1 MKTLRLYADGA
12 ARRNPGPAA
21 VGVVIKDDQG
31 NTVDELGCPIGIA
44 TNNVAEYRAL
54 IEGLKAAAK
63 GKPDRLEIYLDSK
76 LVVEQIKGSYK
87 VKKPELKPLYDE
99 AKKLLEGFAYGIE
112 HVERENNSRADELAN
127 LALDGHPT

>member
-1 MKTLRLYADGA
+1 MKTLRLYTDGA
-12 ARRNPGPAA
+12 ARFNPGPAA
-21 VGVVIKDDQG
+21 VGVVIKDEQG
-31 NTVDELGCPIGIA
+31 NTVDELGRPIGTA

-63 GKPDRLEIYLDSK
+63 WKPDRLEISLDSK

-99 AKKLLEGFAYGIE
+99 AKKLLEGFAYEIE
-112 HVERENNSRADELAN
+112 HVERESNSRADELAN